1 MKTTFQNGNREVTVS
16 IIGNADWSKGDLKR
30 VYFDLSFEGAKLA
43 PIDKIYEVI
52 SGGTADST
60 VVVAGRTF
68 GYKLGICCDSKTKR
82 AYAAEAVKSLV
93 EQIAA

>member
-52 SGGTADST
+52 SGGTADNT
-60 VVVAGRTF
+60 HTF
-68 GYKLGICCDSKTKR
+68 NKTRKLDTSDDQTIRNC
-82 AYAAEAVKSLV
+82 
-93 EQIAA
+93 I